1 MNFYA
6 YVLRRVLLIIPTL
19 LGIMAINFFIV
30 QAAPGGPVDQA
41 IAQMKGIDMSPLRRS
56 VAGVARQ
63 QTPHQPVIP

>member
-30 QAAPGGPVDQA
+30 QAAPGGPVD
-41 IAQMKGIDMSPLRRS
+41 PL
-56 VAGVARQ
+56 
-63 QTPHQPVIP
+63 